1 MLGTVGNNDDKDEG
15 YVVELAI
22 PKSLVGLSGASSFKV
37 RPALSNMDGIGSTAD
52 TLTGVSTFSTAQWPT
67 VVLD

>member
-1 MLGTVGNNDDKDEG
+1 M
-15 YVVELAI
+15 VELAI

-52 TLTGVSTFSTAQWPT
+52 TLTGVSNFSTAQWPS